1 VSRQKSDW
9 SLVDSKNDAREPKL
23 IGSRRYNSASSTGT
37 GIAGQASLV
46 INGAI
51 ADLVA
56 MTERVMGNV
65 A

>member
-1 VSRQKSDW
+1 MSVIHRCTVIKDKL
-9 SLVDSKNDAREPKL
+9 SLL
-23 IGSRRYNSASSTGT
+23 QYNSASSTGT

>member
-1 VSRQKSDW
+1 MLAPISPGLSRYKS
-9 SLVDSKNDAREPKL
+9 S
-23 IGSRRYNSASSTGT
+23 SSTGA

-56 MTERVMGNV
+56 MTDRVIGNV